1 MKFTAICILA
11 GVVGAP
17 FVSAQD
23 CLQSCSINTDGTPWD
38 SAYVRQNAC
47 NNRAPLDTLYN
58 GDYVYNLGNNKFGC
72 GYWYTQVFDP
82 NVNKVG
88 WVASQF
94 LDCGGNPPVPA
105 AALAQDTSDP
115 VEQVQM

>member
-1 MKFTAICILA
+1 MCILA

-38 SAYVRQNAC
+38 YAYVRSTPC

-58 GDYVYNLGNNKFGC
+58 GDYVYVLGNNQFNC
-72 GYWYTQVFDP
+72 GYWYSQVWDP
-82 NVNKVG
+82 NINKVG

-105 AALAQDTSDP
+105 SALAQDSGDSA
-115 VEQVQM
+115 E